1 MRSVLEMSEAIKR
14 VRILGI
20 PVDHVDMRSAL
31 DFVDKAIRDDK
42 RRQYVFAVNPEKV
55 CVLKRDNTLRKLF
68 EDAALLLPDGIGVVL
83 AMRWLHGLSARRVP
97 GSELM
102 PNICKLSAEKGYRVF
117 VYGSKEHVNKGAVE
131 KLNQLYPGIHIVGRC
146 NGYIGN
152 DRMTELVQEINRSW
166 ANILFIALGSPK
178 QEMWIQE
185 YLPALNVNVCQG
197 IGGTLDTITGD
208 MKRAPELF
216 LKTGLEWLYRL
227 ITDPRRIRRQI
238 TLPVFAMQVALEKFR
253 VSWKIA
259 GRN

>member
-83 AMRWLHGLSARRVP
+83 AMRWLHGLSAKRVP

-102 PNICKLSAEKGYRVF
+102 PNICKRSAEKGYKIF
-117 VYGSKEHVNKGAVE
+117 IYGSTESVNKSAAE
-131 KLNQLYPGIHIVGRC
+131 KLNQEYSGIQIVGRC
-146 NGYIGN
+146 HGYIGDEGMN
-152 DRMTELVQEINRSW
+152 KLVQEINRSK
-166 ANILFIALGSPK
+166 ANVLFVALGSPN
-178 QEMWIQE
+178 QEMWIQK
-185 YLPALNVNVCQG
+185 YLPDLSVNICQG
-197 IGGTLDTITGD
+197 IGGTLDAITGNV
-208 MKRAPELF
+208 KRAPKLF

-227 ITDPRRIRRQI
+227 IADPRRIRRQI
-238 TLPVFAMQVALEKFR
+238 ALPVFAMQVALEKL
-253 VSWKIA
+253 K
-259 GRN
+259 NN